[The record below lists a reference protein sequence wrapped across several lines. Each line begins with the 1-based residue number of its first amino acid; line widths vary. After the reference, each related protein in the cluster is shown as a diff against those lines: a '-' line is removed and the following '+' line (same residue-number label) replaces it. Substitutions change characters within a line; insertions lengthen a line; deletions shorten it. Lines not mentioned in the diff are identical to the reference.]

1 MEQEN
6 NQQPQTNDR
15 IALIERY
22 LLDPE
27 KTILE
32 MLNDFGGSIEE
43 IKRALADVDLA
54 TLETLRGED
63 GITPVRGVDYMT
75 DEDIDAFEAFILDR
89 MPVLGV
95 DVPEVEQVNTYIDA
109 KVAKIPRIK
118 GDKGEKGTAGT
129 NGKNGSPDSP
139 KDILEKLRSLP
150 KNQGLQIKDVRGL
163 SSKITQLDETT
174 DDLELLRQEL
184 SQVRISIPTNNG
196 SSATGTV
203 TQIDTGTGLEGG
215 PITNTGTIQLNA
227 ASIASLAK
235 ADSAVQPGD
244 LATVATTGSYND
256 LTDKPSIPSQYT
268 DEMAQDA
275 VGTILVDS
283 TEIDFTYN
291 DGTPSITAVLK
302 ASSIDES
309 KLDASVNASLD
320 LADTALQN
328 ITGLVTQGTN
338 ITITGAGTSASPYVI
353 TAAGGGSTPTLQDV
367 LDTGN
372 DANNQ
377 SISLLN
383 TGNSDLAEMNTFGFS
398 ANSAGGLQAFLGS
411 TGLSIRQSLND
422 NNVVSTTLTGDR
434 VQTLQDRSGTLAHLD
449 QISLSTLGI
458 TATAT
463 ELNYVD
469 GVTSDIQTQLNG
481 KQAALSGTGFVKISG
496 TTISYDNS
504 TYLTTASAA
513 STYQPLDSDLTSWA
527 GVTRASGFDTFVA
540 NPSSANL
547 RSLVSDETGT
557 GALVFGTSP
566 VLTAATITTSLTPT
580 ANDGAAL
587 GSTSLAFSDLFL
599 ASAGVINF
607 NSGNA
612 TITHSTGALTSNVD
626 FRVASPGSNS
636 SSVVTVG
643 GTQTLTYKRII
654 QRVGAIASTST
665 PTPAADSLD
674 EYNITALA
682 TGATFGAPT
691 GTLTDGQKLII
702 RIKDNGTAR
711 TLAYNAIYRA
721 IGVTLP
727 TTTVISKTLY
737 LGMIYNYDD
746 TKWDVVAVAQEA

>member
-63 GITPVRGVDYMT
+63 GITPVRGIDYMT

-89 MPVLGV
+89 MPVLGE
-95 DVPEVEQVNTYIDA
+95 DVPDVEQVNTYIDE

-235 ADSAVQPGD
+235 ADSA
-244 LATVATTGSYND
+244 
-256 LTDKPSIPSQYT
+256 
-268 DEMAQDA
+268 
-275 VGTILVDS
+275 
-283 TEIDFTYN
+283 
-291 DGTPSITAVLK
+291 
-302 ASSIDES
+302 
-309 KLDASVNASLD
+309 
-320 LADTALQN
+320 LQN
-328 ITGLVTQGTN
+328 ITGLIVQGTN
-338 ITITGAGTSASPYVI
+338 VTITGSGTSVSPYVI
-353 TAAGGGSTPTLQDV
+353 NASGGGSTPTLQQV

-377 SISLLN
+377 SISLLD
-383 TGNSDLAEMNTFGFS
+383 TVTSDLAEMNTFGFS
-398 ANSAGGLQAFLGS
+398 VNSIGGFQSFLSS

-422 NNVVSTTLTGDR
+422 NNVVSATMTADR
-434 VQTLQDRSGTLAHLD
+434 TQTLQDRSGTLAHLD

-463 ELNYVD
+463 ELNYSS
-469 GVTSDIQTQLNG
+469 GVTSSIQSQING

-504 TYLTTASAA
+504 TYLTTTAA
-513 STYQPLDSDLTSWA
+513 AAAYQPLDSDLTSWA
-527 GVTRASGFDTFVA
+527 GVTRASGFDTFVVT
-540 NPSSANL
+540 PSSANL
-547 RSLVSDETGT
+547 AALVTDETGS
-557 GALVFGTSP
+557 GALVFGTAPSISG
-566 VLTAATITTSLTPT
+566 ATITTS
-580 ANDGAAL
+580 
-587 GSTSLAFSDLFL
+587 
-599 ASAGVINF
+599 
-607 NSGNA
+607 
-612 TITHSTGALTSNVD
+612 
-626 FRVASPGSNS
+626 
-636 SSVVTVG
+636 TV
-643 GTQTLTYKRII
+643 
-654 QRVGAIASTST
+654 
-665 PTPAADSLD
+665 
-674 EYNITALA
+674 N
-682 TGATFGAPT
+682 
-691 GTLTDGQKLII
+691 
-702 RIKDNGTAR
+702 
-711 TLAYNAIYRA
+711 
-721 IGVTLP
+721 GVTLTTGGGTTNFLRADGTYAAP
-727 TTTVISKTLY
+727 SGGGITWTEVTGTTQAAAVNSGYITNNAGLVTVTLPSTAAVGSIVRITGKGAGGWRLAQNASQQVIWMEGGVDGTNETTVGTGGRIDSTDDYDSVELICITANNIWGVLSSKGNPSLT
-737 LGMIYNYDD
+737 
-746 TKWDVVAVAQEA
+746 